1 MHGAEKGTLQQALS
15 MAQEAVK
22 LDTAKDSHGAV
33 RAYIQSIKTL
43 DTVIQRLTSSS
54 QPDELQRVTSIRD
67 TYIERVKL
75 LSQRYSIPNEFNP
88 QKSSSMASTNLQLH
102 EVPVADRPPT
112 PWLRRLKAIQFIL
125 IFDLGCLLNNA
136 CHFMLLPIRILP
148 FRCTRGLYD
157 EGIRYTKGAF
167 GCLLILAC
175 QWFAPTTLSI
185 TFEEQGQGRLTKDE
199 IDQIVSRDES
209 GKVIGLKLPKKSV
222 LIANHQMYADW
233 WYAWCL
239 AYFMDAQKD
248 VFIVLKKSLKWLPI
262 VGWGMQ
268 FFRFIFLARS
278 WASDRVALARQLSRL
293 GKQAQEEDKPFLFLL
308 YPEGTLVSKDTR
320 PISKK
325 FAEKQG
331 ISDMKHTLLPRS
343 TGLHHSLRSLV
354 PRIPRLKLIDAT
366 VVYPGIPPMG
376 YGQTYYTLR
385 SIFMNGVPPP
395 VIHIHLRVFDV
406 GEEVPIGDLSSSNP
420 SALPNLSSSKKIVE
434 TDIPEAEKTE
444 FDLWLRNLWREKDLM
459 FDAYHSAKRFA
470 SGGTTAPV
478 EIPVRLRS
486 SREVWDAF
494 CFFLPVVLVTY
505 VWRRFV

>member
-33 RAYIQSIKTL
+33 RAYIQSITTL

-67 TYIERVKL
+67 TYIERSVLALHVVVGAAAIVSRLPKSCLACAVKAVVPPPPR
-75 LSQRYSIPNEFNP
+75 S
-88 QKSSSMASTNLQLH
+88 KS
-102 EVPVADRPPT
+102 PPA
-112 PWLRRLKAIQFIL
+112 WLKAIQFIL

-175 QWFAPTTLSI
+175 QWFAPTTLRI
-185 TFEEQGQGRLTKDE
+185 TFEEQGQGRLTESE
-199 IDQIVSRDES
+199 IDQIVARDES

-331 ISDMKHTLLPRS
+331 IPDMKHTLLPRS

-354 PRIPRLKLIDAT
+354 PRIPQLKLIDAT

-406 GEEVPIGDLSSSNP
+406 QKEVPIGDLSSSNP
-420 SALPNLSSSKKIVE
+420 SALPNPSSRKNTVE
-434 TDIPEAEKTE
+434 TDIPEAEKAK

-459 FDAYHSAKRFA
+459 FDAYHSTKRFA

-478 EIPVRLRS
+478 DIPVRLRS

-494 CFFLPVVLVTY
+494 CFFLPMVLATY
-505 VWRRFV
+505 VWRKIV